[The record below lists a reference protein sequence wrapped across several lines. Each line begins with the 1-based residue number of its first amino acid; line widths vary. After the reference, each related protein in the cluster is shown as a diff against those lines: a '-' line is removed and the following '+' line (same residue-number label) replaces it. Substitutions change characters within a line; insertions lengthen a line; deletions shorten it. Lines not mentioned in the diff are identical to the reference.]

1 MTRDQDYIKLIRNLI
16 KGDALSFD
24 DIFYR
29 YNKRVYLFSVRYLR
43 NKEDAEGV
51 VQEVF
56 YNLWKDRAKLKEVK
70 DLDAWIF
77 KVCFNIIRK
86 RFRQMAAER
95 KHLKDFSEIAESY
108 ESEVNAELEYENLI
122 TRAENILEK
131 LSERQRTIFLLS
143 KRDGFSNSEIAQ
155 KLGVTKKTVE
165 NHLTNA
171 KTLIR
176 KTLVDDRLISVLFFA
191 LFIS

>member
-1 MTRDQDYIKLIRNLI
+1 MTRDKGDIKLIQNLI

-29 YNKRVYLFSVRYLR
+29 YNRRVYLFSVRYLR
-43 NKEDAEGV
+43 NKQDAEGV

-56 YNLWKDRAKLKEVK
+56 YNLWKDRIKLKEVK
-70 DLDAWIF
+70 NLDAWIF

-86 RFRQMAAER
+86 RFRQMAEER
-95 KHLKDFSEIAESY
+95 QHLKIFREIADPT
-108 ESEVNAELEYENLI
+108 ESEVDSELEYENLLDN
-122 TRAENILEK
+122 AEKILEK

-143 KRDGFSNSEIAQ
+143 KKDGFSNSEIAR

-171 KTLIR
+171 KTFIR
-176 KTLVDDRLISVLFFA
+176 KTLVDDRLISVLFFS
-191 LFIS
+191 LFIN